1 MERPNSVKRR
11 RRKSNPIS
19 TEPNDTADVVR
30 VRSTIGFN
38 FFPKAIKLSIEKMI
52 SLDKYGKMLFRPP
65 VGATSKL
72 MSLEM

>member
-38 FFPKAIKLSIEKMI
+38 FLPKAIKLSIEKC
-52 SLDKYGKMLFRPP
+52 SVNKYGKMLFIPP